1 MIHVFFVPGMFG
13 STTEYILRSYSN
25 ELTPVDGK
33 ILADGSMHSFKK
45 MAHIESIA
53 QIDEFF
59 KSNSSAEVLTPIYPF
74 NTHHLPD
81 ILTQFNQYASGNNT
95 SILIHANSTRSA
107 ELNILFQ
114 YHKIVIGL
122 DSGLDIFCNDN
133 NHSIIQWNPNYT
145 HWSQMEIWQ
154 LREWFSLFYVQWVQE
169 WIDSKN
175 QVDSKFLSID
185 NADFLS
191 NPVHNINK
199 IFDHCKIT
207 QKPGITDF
215 FTQWQKA
222 QQYIVDEFDLLDRIV
237 EHTIT
242 NQPLEWQP
250 INVIAEAIIQQR
262 LRAKGY
268 EIQCDGLDILPT
280 DAIMFNT
287 LLEKVNK

>member
-1 MIHVFFVPGMFG
+1 MIAIFFVPGMFG
-13 STTEYILRSYSN
+13 STIEYVARSYSN
-25 ELTPVDGK
+25 ELTPIDGK
-33 ILADGSMHSFKK
+33 ILDDGSMHSFKK
-45 MAHIESIA
+45 IAHIISMA
-53 QIDEFF
+53 GIDDFF

-74 NTHHLPD
+74 KTHHLPD
-81 ILTQFNQYASGNNT
+81 ILTQFNQCASD
-95 SILIHANSTRSA
+95 SVASVLIHANSTRSA

-114 YHKIVIGL
+114 YHKIAIGL
-122 DSGLDIFCNDN
+122 DLGLDIFCNDN
-133 NHSIIQWNPNYT
+133 NHSIIQWNSNYT

-175 QVDSKFLSID
+175 QVDSRFLSID

-191 NPVHNINK
+191 NPVHNIDK
-199 IFDHCKIT
+199 IFAHCKIT
-207 QKPGITDF
+207 QTTGITDF

-222 QQYIVDEFDLLDRIV
+222 QQYIVDEFNLLDRIV

-242 NQPLEWQP
+242 NQSLEWQS
-250 INVIAEAIIQQR
+250 INVIAEAIVQQR

-268 EIQCDGLDILPT
+268 EIRCDGLDKFPT

-287 LLEKVNK
+287 LLEKVQK